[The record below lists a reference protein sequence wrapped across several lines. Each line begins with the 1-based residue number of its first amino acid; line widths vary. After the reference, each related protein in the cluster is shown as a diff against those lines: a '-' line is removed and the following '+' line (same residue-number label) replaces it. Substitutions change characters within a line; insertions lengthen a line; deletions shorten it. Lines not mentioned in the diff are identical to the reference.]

1 MSSFDGYF
9 PIIHTAS
16 GATPECYIYLKV
28 YGGTGGGSAIINNLP
43 INIGAGST
51 IDITVKSITGVTG
64 NVYLLGMK
72 KNVLEGSNTLG
83 GYGDQIPNPITGK
96 YVVTPCR
103 TIVFNGDLIVTGTL
117 EIKPNSTLI
126 INGSL
131 TDNGTVIN
139 NGTIIINP

>member
-1 MSSFDGYF
+1 MSSFHGYF
-9 PIIHTAS
+9 PIIHAAS
-16 GATPECYIYLKV
+16 GATPECHTYLKV
-28 YGGTGGGSAIINNLP
+28 YGGTGGGSAIINGLP
-43 INIGAGST
+43 INVGAGST

-83 GYGDQIPNPITGK
+83 GYGDQLPNLITGT

-103 TIVFNGDLIVTGTL
+103 TIVFNGELVVTGTL
-117 EIKPNSTLI
+117 EIRPNSTLI

-131 TDNGTVIN
+131 VDNGTIIN
-139 NGTIIINP
+139 NGTLEINP